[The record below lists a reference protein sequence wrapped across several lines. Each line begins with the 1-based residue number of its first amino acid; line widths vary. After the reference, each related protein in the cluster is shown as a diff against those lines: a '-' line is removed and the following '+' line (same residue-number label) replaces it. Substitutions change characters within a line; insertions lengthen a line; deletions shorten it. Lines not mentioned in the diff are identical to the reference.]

1 MCVCMCVYICMCI
14 RVCMHTCTCMCAHVC
29 VCVRVHMQVETQG
42 LASLVLMGK
51 KDKEAEQ
58 WAFQTWQ
65 AEASP
70 WFHICSQAL
79 GETDIWLQIGCT
91 FQHLRGSRL
100 HPQGPGHSSECPG
113 HLSLWWRPL
122 GLRGGMEG
130 GLLSR
135 CCKSVLFSGQTLPSH
150 RRGVGACI

>member
-1 MCVCMCVYICMCI
+1 MKVQCEQRVCVCAHVCIHMHVYTCVHAHMYMH
-14 RVCMHTCTCMCAHVC
+14 VCARVC

-65 AEASP
+65 AEATP

-122 GLRGGMEG
+122 GQRG
-130 GLLSR
+130 
-135 CCKSVLFSGQTLPSH
+135 C
-150 RRGVGACI
+150 